1 MERGAASCPLP
12 PASCLPPLATR
23 DPPLATCHLPLARR
37 CPRGYNLSAM
47 DMETRYQ
54 ETLDYL
60 YSFVDFSLT
69 HQDGLSL
76 DDFNLV
82 SMRTLVDEL
91 GDPHQAYP
99 SIHIAGTKGKG
110 SVCAF
115 CAAALQEQGY
125 KVGLYTSPHLK
136 DFEERIQINGEP
148 IPRVSLVALVDE
160 IKPYVDSIPD
170 LTTFHIATAL
180 AFWYFAR
187 QKVDVAVIEV
197 GLGGRLDS
205 TNVITPLVSVITAL
219 YLEHTSILGDTLPQI
234 AAEKAGII
242 KPGVPVVLSPQRED
256 ARQVVAR
263 IAAEQNAPLT
273 QVGVDYLFEG
283 RDASLDGQSLIVWL
297 ANASGHQDS
306 VELRISLL
314 GPHQIEN
321 AATAYIA
328 LQALREQGI
337 AIREDAIRAGFAK
350 AEWPARFEVLRREP
364 PVIIDAA
371 HTPDAAQK
379 LRQTLD
385 EFFPQHPVVLVF
397 GVSEDKDI
405 RGMLTELLPK
415 CQQII
420 CTKSTH
426 PRALDAGELLKQ
438 VLPFGCPVKA
448 VENVGEALEYASK
461 IAADEAAV
469 LVTGSSFVAAC
480 ARIAWFE
487 SADD

>member
-1 MERGAASCPLP
+1 
-12 PASCLPPLATR
+12 
-23 DPPLATCHLPLARR
+23 
-37 CPRGYNLSAM
+37 M

-54 ETLDYL
+54 EALDYL

-69 HQDGLSL
+69 HQDNLSL
-76 DDFNLV
+76 DDFNLD
-82 SMRTLVDEL
+82 SMRALVTKL

-99 SIHIAGTKGKG
+99 SIHVAGTKGKG

-115 CAAALQEQGY
+115 CAAALQTQGY

-148 IPRVSLVALVDE
+148 IPPASLVELIDA
-160 IKPYVDSIPD
+160 IKPHVEPIPN

-205 TNVITPLVSVITAL
+205 TNVITPLVSVITSL

-242 KPGVPVVLSPQRED
+242 KPGIPVVLAPQREA
-256 ARQVVAR
+256 ARRVVAR
-263 IAAEQNAPLT
+263 IAAEKNAPLT
-273 QVGVDYLFEG
+273 QVGLDCFFGGLG
-283 RDASLDGQSLIVWL
+283 ATLDGQSLTVGP
-297 ANASGHQDS
+297 AAGGPAGGSGHGNPA
-306 VELRISLL
+306 ELRIGLL

-321 AATAYIA
+321 AATAYVA
-328 LQALREQGI
+328 LQALRKQGI
-337 AIREDAIRAGFAK
+337 AISEDAIREGFAK

-379 LRQTLD
+379 LSQTLD
-385 EFFPQHPVVLVF
+385 EFFPHHPIVLVF

-405 RGMLTELLPK
+405 GGMLTELLPK

-420 CTKSTH
+420 CTKSNH
-426 PRALDAGELLKQ
+426 PRALDADTLLEQ
-438 VLPFGCPVKA
+438 VLPFGCPTTA
-448 VENVGEALEYASK
+448 EGNTAEALDDALK
-461 IAADEAAV
+461 IAADGAAV

-487 SADD
+487 SADG